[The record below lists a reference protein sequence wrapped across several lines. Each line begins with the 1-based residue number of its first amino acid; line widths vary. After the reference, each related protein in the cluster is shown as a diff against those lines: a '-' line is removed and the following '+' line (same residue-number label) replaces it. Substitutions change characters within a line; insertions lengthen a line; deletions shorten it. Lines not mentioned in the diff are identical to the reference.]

1 MIALIGAIVFAAV
14 GLVGA
19 YISYNNKYTTMKNL
33 IAAKQTDIEN
43 NYDAMW
49 KIISQ
54 QAQVTEQYKDSFKEI
69 YIGIM
74 DARYGSGDGT
84 LMKWIK
90 EANPEFDASLF
101 KTLMISI
108 EANRKEF
115 MNKQTQLID
124 MHREITNLQTV
135 IPSKWFV
142 PNTPI
147 EIKIITS
154 SKAKRALESGMD
166 DEVDLF
172 GKKAEEKSSA
182 VTVPTQHVP
191 AATM

>member
-54 QAQVTEQYKDSFKEI
+54 QAQVTDQYKDSFKEI

-74 DARYGSGDGT
+74 DARYSAGDGT
-84 LMKWIK
+84 LMKWIT
-90 EANPEFDASLF
+90 EAIPNFDSSLF
-101 KTLMISI
+101 QTLMVSI

-135 IPSKWFV
+135 IPSKFFV
-142 PNTPI
+142 PTTPI

-154 SKAKRALESGMD
+154 SKAKRNLESGVD

-172 GKKAEEKSSA
+172 GKK
-182 VTVPTQHVP
+182 P
-191 AATM
+191 AAPVITNVN

>member
-1 MIALIGAIVFAAV
+1 MKFIMIFIVAIIFSIAAIGIGMYV
-14 GLVGA
+14 
-19 YISYNNKYTTMKNL
+19 SYNNKYTTMKNL

-43 NYDAMW
+43 NYDALW

-54 QAQVTEQYKDSFKEI
+54 QAQVTDQYKDSFKEI

-74 DARYGSGDGT
+74 DARYSAGDGT
-84 LMKWIK
+84 LMKWIT
-90 EANPEFDASLF
+90 EANPNFDSSLF
-101 KTLMISI
+101 QTLMVSI

-115 MNKQTQLID
+115 MNKQTHLID

-135 IPSKWFV
+135 IPSKFFV
-142 PNTPI
+142 PTTPI

-154 SKAKRALESGMD
+154 SKAKRNLESGVD

-172 GKKAEEKSSA
+172 GKK
-182 VTVPTQHVP
+182 P
-191 AATM
+191 AAPVVTNVN

>member
-1 MIALIGAIVFAAV
+1 MSFIKLFMIALIGIIIFAAV

-19 YISYNNKYTTMKNL
+19 YVSYNNKYTTMKNL

-54 QAQVTEQYKDSFKEI
+54 QAQVTDQYKDSFKEI

-74 DARYGSGDGT
+74 DARYSAGDGT
-84 LMKWIK
+84 LMKWIT
-90 EANPEFDASLF
+90 EANPNFDSSLF
-101 KTLMISI
+101 QTLMVSI

-115 MNKQTQLID
+115 MNKQTHLID

-135 IPSKWFV
+135 IPSKFFV
-142 PNTPI
+142 PTTPI

-154 SKAKRALESGMD
+154 SKAKRNLESGVD

-172 GKKAEEKSSA
+172 GKK
-182 VTVPTQHVP
+182 P
-191 AATM
+191 AAPVITNVN

>member
-1 MIALIGAIVFAAV
+1 MITKHLGKFAGLIGVAFIAIILI
-14 GLVGA
+14 GM
-19 YISYNNKYTTMKNL
+19 YISYNNQYARLKNL
-33 IAAKQTDIEN
+33 ISAKQTDIEN

-54 QAQVTEQYKDSFKEI
+54 QAQVTDQYKDSFKEI

-74 DARYGSGDGT
+74 DARYSAGDGT

-90 EANPEFDASLF
+90 EANPEFDSSLF
-101 KTLMISI
+101 SNLQISI

-124 MHREITNLQTV
+124 MGREMENLQTLF
-135 IPSKWFV
+135 PSKFFV
-142 PNTPI
+142 PKDKI

-154 SKAKRALESGMD
+154 SKAKQAIETGVD
-166 DEVDLF
+166 DDVDLF
-172 GKKAEEKSSA
+172 KK
-182 VTVPTQHVP
+182 
-191 AATM
+191 